1 MSEEDLKKIKE
12 ELKREILNEMTSKQL
27 VKDNA
32 WKTVKKEFEKMFYS
46 KGYTNSREQY
56 QIFNAISTITRISLG
71 YNQVQTIPA
80 ERAEDI
86 RQIMFKI
93 LNIFPSKK
101 EAR

>member
-1 MSEEDLKKIKE
+1 MSEEDLKKLKE
-12 ELKREILNEMTSKQL
+12 ELKREILNEITSKQL

-32 WKTVKKEFEKMFYS
+32 WKTVKQEFIKMFYS
-46 KGYTNSREQY
+46 KGYTDQREQCK
-56 QIFNAISTITRISLG
+56 IFDAIATITRISLG
-71 YNQVQTIPA
+71 YNQVQVIPA

-93 LNIFPSKK
+93 LNIFPNKK

>member
-1 MSEEDLKKIKE
+1 MSEEDLKKLKE
-12 ELKREILNEMTSKQL
+12 ELKREILNEMTSRQL

-32 WKTVKKEFEKMFYS
+32 WKTVKKEFEKMFFS

-71 YNQVQTIPA
+71 YNQVQSIPA
-80 ERAEDI
+80 ERTEDI

-93 LNIFPSKK
+93 LNIFPNKK
-101 EAR
+101 GAR

>member
-1 MSEEDLKKIKE
+1 MSEEDLKKLKE
-12 ELKREILNEMTSKQL
+12 ELKRELLNEMTSKQL

-46 KGYTNSREQY
+46 KGYINSREQC

-71 YNQVQTIPA
+71 YNQVQVIPA

-93 LNIFPSKK
+93 LNIFPNKK